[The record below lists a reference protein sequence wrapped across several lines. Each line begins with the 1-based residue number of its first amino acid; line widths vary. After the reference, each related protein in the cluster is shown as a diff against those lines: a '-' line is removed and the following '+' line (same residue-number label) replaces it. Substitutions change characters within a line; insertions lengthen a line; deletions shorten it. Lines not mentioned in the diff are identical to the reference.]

1 MSQEEGSRG
10 LGGRGDTGSVKGNT
24 DNSPSPE
31 WSQIAEWEPY
41 AVVMFPYFP
50 FCTATLLHQ
59 RIHGGMDTKLGG

>member
-31 WSQIAEWEPY
+31 
-41 AVVMFPYFP
+41 
-50 FCTATLLHQ
+50 
-59 RIHGGMDTKLGG
+59 